1 MPNENSNNIEQ
12 DVELSKELGLKEAL
26 GIAVGALI
34 GGGVFS
40 VLGLVIYESGPAAFL
55 AFLLAG
61 VVSTFTA
68 YSYVHLALKHPRAG
82 GAFIYVQE
90 AFKKKWLSGSLGILL
105 WFGYSFSVGLY
116 AMTFGRYLGAVWP
129 LFGGYGHS
137 FSSNLYAMTFGRALS
152 EVSFFGEQLLPFFGI
167 TISAFIFQ
175 ILSILIFIGLNMIGV
190 KESSRAQ
197 NILVLIKVA
206 ILVLYIIVG
215 FFAIESSNF
224 VPFLPKGAFP
234 LIASSVLIFVSMEG
248 FEILSNSVEEM
259 KNPERDLKLGMYI
272 SIIIVLILYI
282 AVAVI
287 TVGVLGKDDNLKD
300 IGEVILTYS
309 ASKFLGVAGAG
320 IMAFAAIISAAS
332 AINATLLGSS
342 RLSYMLSHERIIPK
356 AIAKISPKTRVPM
369 RAIALS
375 GIMSIIIVFLF
386 QLDVVAMVASIIF
399 MAIFAAVNISAI
411 KLLEKKKK
419 IPSIIG
425 VVLII
430 IYWGIWISNLIMT
443 G

>member
-1 MPNENSNNIEQ
+1 MPEDNNTNHNNGV
-12 DVELSKELGLKEAL
+12 VELSKELGLKEAL

-61 VVSTFTA
+61 IVSTFTA

-129 LFGGYGHS
+129 LFGDS
-137 FSSNLYAMTFGRALS
+137 IM
-152 EVSFFGEQLLPFFGI
+152 PFFGI
-167 TISAFIFQ
+167 SVSAFIFQ
-175 ILSILIFIGLNMIGV
+175 FLSILIFIGLNMLGV

-206 ILVLYIIVG
+206 ILILYIIVG
-215 FFAIESSNF
+215 LFAVESSNF
-224 VPFLPKGAFP
+224 VPFLPNGAFP

-259 KNPERDLKLGMYI
+259 KNPEKDLKLGMYI
-272 SIIIVLILYI
+272 SIIIVLILYVS
-282 AVAVI
+282 VAVI
-287 TVGVLGKDDNLKD
+287 TVGVLGHNESLKD
-300 IGEVILTYS
+300 IGEVILTHS
-309 ASKFLGVAGAG
+309 AGRFLGVAGAG

-375 GIMSIIIVFLF
+375 GIMSIIIVLLF
-386 QLDVVAMVASIIF
+386 QLDVVAMAASIIF
-399 MAIFAAVNISAI
+399 MVIFAAVNISAI
-411 KLLEKKKK
+411 KLLKKKKK

-425 VVLII
+425 VVLIV

>member
-1 MPNENSNNIEQ
+1 MPEDNNSPNNNG

-26 GIAVGALI
+26 GIAIGALI

-40 VLGLVIYESGPAAFL
+40 VLGLVIYDSGPAAFL

-68 YSYVHLALKHPRAG
+68 YSYVHLALKYPKAG

-105 WFGYSFSVGLY
+105 WFGYSFSVSLY
-116 AMTFGRYLGAVWP
+116 AMTFGRYLGEVWP
-129 LFGGYGHS
+129 LFGEC
-137 FSSNLYAMTFGRALS
+137 FW
-152 EVSFFGEQLLPFFGI
+152 PFFGVSV
-167 TISAFIFQ
+167 SAFIFQ
-175 ILSILIFIGLNMIGV
+175 ILSVLIFIGLNMIGV

-197 NILVLIKVA
+197 NVLVLTKVI
-206 ILVLYIIVG
+206 ILVLYIVVG
-215 FFAIESSNF
+215 TFAVESSNF
-224 VPFLPKGAFP
+224 VPFLPNGVFP

-272 SIIIVLILYI
+272 SIIVVLILYVS
-282 AVAVI
+282 VAVI
-287 TVGVLGKDDNLKD
+287 TVGVLGHDDSLQD
-300 IGEVILTYS
+300 IGEVILTHS
-309 ASKFLGVAGAG
+309 ASRFLGVTGAG
-320 IMAFAAIISAAS
+320 IMAVAAIISAAS

-342 RLSYMLSHERIIPK
+342 RLSYMLSHEGIIPK

-375 GIMSIIIVFLF
+375 GLLSIIIVILF
-386 QLDVVAMVASIIF
+386 KLEFVAMAASIIF
-399 MAIFAAVNISAI
+399 MVIFAAVNISAI
-411 KLLEKKKK
+411 RLLESKKK
-419 IPSIIG
+419 IPSLIG
-425 VVLII
+425 VILIV
-430 IYWGIWISNLIMT
+430 IYWGIWISNFIIN

>member
-1 MPNENSNNIEQ
+1 MPNENNNNQEQ

-40 VLGLVIYESGPAAFL
+40 VLGLVIFESGPAAFL

-61 VVSTFTA
+61 VVSSFTA
-68 YSYVHLALKHPRAG
+68 YSYVHLALKYPKAG

-90 AFKKKWLSGSLGILL
+90 AFKKKWLSGSLGIIL
-105 WFGYSFSVGLY
+105 WFGYSFSVSLY
-116 AMTFGRYLGAVWP
+116 AMTFGRYLG
-129 LFGGYGHS
+129 
-137 FSSNLYAMTFGRALS
+137 
-152 EVSFFGEQLLPFFGI
+152 EVLPIFGEHLLPFFDV

-175 ILSILIFIGLNMIGV
+175 ILSVLIFIGLNMIGV

-197 NILVLIKVA
+197 NVLVLIKIAVLLLYV
-206 ILVLYIIVG
+206 LVGI
-215 FFAIESSNF
+215 FAIEGSNF
-224 VPFLPKGAFP
+224 VPFLPNGVFP
-234 LIASSVLIFVSMEG
+234 LVASSVLIFVSMEG

-259 KNPERDLKLGMYI
+259 KNPERDLKLGMFI
-272 SIIIVLILYI
+272 SIIVVLILYI
-282 AVAVI
+282 SVAVV
-287 TVGVLGKDDNLKD
+287 TVGVLGHDDSLKD
-300 IGEVILTYS
+300 IGEVILTHS
-309 ASKFLGVAGAG
+309 ASRFLGVAGAG

-342 RLSYMLSHERIIPK
+342 RLSYMLSHEGIIPK

-375 GIMSIIIVFLF
+375 GILSIIIVLLVK
-386 QLDVVAMVASIIF
+386 LDVVAMAASIIF
-399 MAIFAAVNISAI
+399 MVIFAAVNISAV
-411 KLLEKKKK
+411 KLIESKKK
-419 IPSIIG
+419 IPSVIGIIFI
-425 VVLII
+425 VL
-430 IYWGIWISNLIMT
+430 YWVIWIYNLVSP